1 MTTIANVLCP
11 VDLSEVSRLA
21 LRYAV
26 AIARAHDARLRV
38 LQVVDSGLPPMAN
51 GPALFELSAEA
62 RASLDEELNW
72 FVAPVL
78 HTDVPTEVHLREGK
92 VVATIL
98 DEAATLTA
106 PLIVIGTHGRGGFE
120 RFALGSVAEKVLR
133 KASCP
138 VLAVPPHISPA
149 ENGFRRVLVATD
161 FSEPSER
168 ALSYAEL
175 VAVPSS
181 ANVFLVH
188 VLEWP
193 FGDTSGPDPV
203 TALRQS
209 LEAEAND
216 RLTALAAAC
225 RARLAERV
233 VLRGKPSREIVEFA
247 RARQVDLIVLGVS
260 GRGALDLALL
270 GSTARQ
276 VLHDAPCP
284 VLTVT
289 M

>member
-11 VDLSEVSRLA
+11 IDLSEVSRLA

-26 AIARAHDARLRV
+26 AVARAHDARLRV
-38 LQVVDSGLPPMAN
+38 LQVVESGLPPMAN
-51 GPALFELSAEA
+51 GPALFELSADA

-78 HTDVPTEVHLREGK
+78 HADVPTEVHLREGK

-138 VLAVPPHISPA
+138 VLAVPPHATPA
-149 ENGFRRVLVATD
+149 DGFRRVLVATD
-161 FSEPSER
+161 FSAPSER
-168 ALSYAEL
+168 ALSFAEL

-181 ANVFLVH
+181 ANLFLVH

-209 LEAEAND
+209 LEAEAAD

-247 RARQVDLIVLGVS
+247 RARQIDLIVLGVS
-260 GRGALDLALL
+260 GRGAVNLALL